1 MASMSE
7 WIAVILLGIVE
18 GITEFLPV
26 SSTGHLL
33 LTEILFQD
41 WLPEFSDTFII
52 VIQSGA
58 ALAVLPLFPQRLVQ
72 VYHCWQDPT
81 ARDYVFKLAVAF
93 LITCLG
99 GYLLEKSDFTLP
111 DTIPPVAISLL
122 IGGVLFLVVER
133 IVKSYP
139 ASVDVTW
146 TIAIMVGLGQLVAA
160 VFPGASRS
168 GTTIILAL
176 LLGLNRSSATEFSF
190 LVGVPTILAA
200 SGYKILQALGEQPDQ
215 AIEENWSMTLLGF
228 AVSALVSFIVVKWL
242 LGYVRTHTFH
252 VFGWYRIVIGI
263 VLLAALVA

>member
-1 MASMSE
+1 MSE

-72 VYHCWQDPT
+72 VYHFWQDPT

-139 ASVDVTW
+139 DSVDVTW

-160 VFPGASRS
+160 LFPGASRS